1 MSLENKTIKE
11 LEELLEE
18 IEDIIFNTKRDRF
31 DVQAEL
37 AKKRKE

>member
-18 IEDIIFNTKRDRF
+18 IEDIIFNT
-31 DVQAEL
+31 
-37 AKKRKE
+37 